1 MLHLVSIA
9 ISLLKLMYNRN
20 LTLDIFKIVL
30 ALMVIGIHSN
40 FLSELT
46 TEGYY
51 LITAGIFRIAV
62 PIFFIINGYYFITIT
77 ATDQLLQWSKRVAI
91 LYLFWT
97 LFYAYFWMKPLTLN
111 FIGMMTVVET
121 LIVGYHHLWYLVGM
135 LGAGLMT
142 YVFRERTRTGA
153 QLALLCF
160 VLGVIVQYI
169 GNYHLMSSTFADELF
184 NIGFT
189 HRNFLLLG
197 FPFFYIGFLIRKHQL
212 FAKTPTS
219 TLLIAALI
227 GIGLLLGESWY
238 NLNQPDRTGVFDN
251 YLSLIWICPVLFLLT
266 MRSQRTTTNKH
277 LAHFST
283 AIYLIHP
290 FCLSVLTKIH
300 PWENTPMAIGC
311 VLLSM
316 AFSLGLIQ
324 VYKRVGYIL

>member
-1 MLHLVSIA
+1 MVHKVPIT
-9 ISLLKLMYNRN
+9 ISLPGLMYNRN

-40 FLSELT
+40 FLNELT

-62 PIFFIINGYYFITIT
+62 PIFFIINGYYFISI
-77 ATDQLLQWSKRVAI
+77 ASTDKLLQWSKRVAI

-97 LFYAYFWMKPLTLN
+97 IFYAYFWMKPLTLN

-160 VLGVIVQYI
+160 VLGVMVQYI
-169 GNYHLMSSTFADELF
+169 GNYHLMSSTFADRLF

-197 FPFFYIGFLIRKHQL
+197 FPFFYIGFFIRKHQL
-212 FAKTPTS
+212 FAKIPTS

-227 GIGLLLGESWY
+227 GIVLLLGESWY
-238 NLNQPDRTGVFDN
+238 NLNQPSRTGVFDN
-251 YLSLIWICPVLFLLT
+251 YLSLIWVCPALFLLA

-277 LAHFST
+277 LAHLST

-290 FCLSVLTKIH
+290 FCLSVLMKIH
-300 PWENTPMAIGC
+300 HWENTPMAIGC
-311 VLLSM
+311 MLLSL
-316 AFSLGLIQ
+316 AFSYVLIQ
-324 VYKRVGYIL
+324 IYKRVGYIL